1 MQLELTWAAGWF
13 QGEIKGF
20 GLNEELV
27 IHSDLKGRMNPI
39 HVIPRP
45 CYSHKAKILS
55 EIVFPL

>member
-27 IHSDLKGRMNPI
+27 IHSDLKDN
-39 HVIPRP
+39 
-45 CYSHKAKILS
+45 S
-55 EIVFPL
+55 